1 MAYPIPK
8 RIENFDAILSSD
20 SQYDAVV
27 LVSAKAHFD
36 EFEPIN
42 QALEQAQKVDKRVG
56 NQNVFIHCS
65 NICGG
70 RLIHAVTG
78 ELDKDYDDVRNFS
91 DAAKS
96 GVQMAKEAGSINPAI
111 IVAQVPSGDD
121 YQFALE
127 GAYLGAC
134 QGLWQ
139 PLEARESGKGNVS
152 ETELEPIQSIGL
164 FDPQNKV
171 DIEYLSAIEAGR
183 RLARD
188 LCGTEPERMA
198 PIGFADYC
206 SDVFDSSEVQI
217 KVIADKQ
224 EITSD
229 YPVFAAVARASYA
242 VPRHHPRI
250 IELEYQGAGPIKKT
264 LMLVG
269 KAVTYDT
276 GGADIKVGGHMAG
289 MSRDKGGGAAVAGFM
304 KIISMLKPEGIKV
317 VAKIA
322 AVRNSVGTD
331 AYVADEIITGHSGKR
346 IRVGNTDAEGRLAMV
361 DSLSQFRQQA
371 SSEINPELFTI
382 ATLTGHALLAVGPY
396 TILVANGTARRQKVA
411 EAIAESGEQ
420 WGDGCQLSR
429 SRREDWKIIASKSK
443 ADDVLSSNNGPSVS
457 VPRGHQF
464 PMAFLSLA
472 SGLDEHSMSSK
483 NPIAYVHID
492 IAGSGVEGLDWQHG
506 KPTASP
512 ILALAG
518 TYLRK
523 N

>member
-1 MAYPIPK
+1 MAYPTPK
-8 RIENFDAILSSD
+8 RIENSDNILSSD

-27 LVSAKAHFD
+27 LVSAKAHL
-36 EFEPIN
+36 EGFEPIN
-42 QALEQAQKVDKRVG
+42 QALEQAGKVDKRVG
-56 NQNVFIHCS
+56 EQNVFIHCS
-65 NICGG
+65 DICGG

-78 ELDKDYDDVRNFS
+78 KLDKDYDDVRNFS
-91 DAAKS
+91 DAAKT
-96 GVQMAKEAGSINPAI
+96 GVQMAKEAGAINPAI
-111 IVAQVPSGDD
+111 IVAQVPSGAD

-127 GAYLGAC
+127 AAYLGAC
-134 QGLWQ
+134 HGLWQ
-139 PLEARESGKGNVS
+139 PLEARESGKEN
-152 ETELEPIQSIGL
+152 ELEPVQSIGL

-171 DIEYLSAIEAGR
+171 DIEYLSAAEAGR

-206 SDVFDSSEVQI
+206 SDVFDNSDVQI
-217 KVIADKQ
+217 KVIADRQ
-224 EITSD
+224 EITRD
-229 YPVFAAVARASYA
+229 FPVFAAVARASYS

-304 KIISMLKPEGIKV
+304 KILSLLKPEGIKV

-346 IRVGNTDAEGRLAMV
+346 IRVGNTDAEGRMAMV

-396 TILVANGTARRQKVA
+396 TILVANGTARKQRI
-411 EAIAESGEQ
+411 EETIAENGEQ
-420 WGDGCQLSR
+420 WGDGCQVSR
-429 SRREDWKIIASKSK
+429 SRREDWEIIAAKTK

-472 SGLDEHSMSSK
+472 SGLDEHSMSSE
-483 NPIAYVHID
+483 NPIPYVHID

-518 TYLRK
+518 TYLRE

>member
-1 MAYPIPK
+1 MAYPTPK
-8 RIENFDAILSSD
+8 RIENADEFFSFD

-27 LVSAKAHFD
+27 LVSSKAYF
-36 EFEPIN
+36 EGCEPIN
-42 QALEQAQKVDKRVG
+42 KAFEQAKKVDKRVG
-56 NQNVFIHCS
+56 EQNVFVHCS
-65 NICGG
+65 DICGG

-78 ELDKDYDDVRNFS
+78 KLDKDYDDVRNFS
-91 DAAKS
+91 DAAKA
-96 GVQMAKEAGSINPAI
+96 GVQMAKEAGAINPAL
-111 IVAQVPSGDD
+111 IVANAPSGTD

-127 GAYLGAC
+127 TAYLGAC

-139 PLEARESGKGNVS
+139 PLEARESGK
-152 ETELEPIQSIGL
+152 EEELEPVQSIGL

-171 DIEYLSAIEAGR
+171 DINYLSAAEAGR

-206 SDVFDSSEVQI
+206 SKAFDSSEVQI
-217 KVIADKQ
+217 KVIADRQ
-224 EITSD
+224 DITRGF
-229 YPVFAAVARASYA
+229 PVFAAVARASYT

-250 IELEYQGAGPIKKT
+250 VELEYQGAGPIKKT

-304 KIISMLKPEGIKV
+304 KTLSLLKPPGIKV

-322 AVRNSVGTD
+322 AVRNSVGSD

-361 DSLSQFRQQA
+361 DSLSHFRQQA
-371 SSEINPELFTI
+371 GREINPELFTI

-396 TILVANGTARRQKVA
+396 TILVANGTARKQKI
-411 EAIAESGEQ
+411 EETIAEIGEQ
-420 WGDGCQLSR
+420 WGDGCQVSR
-429 SRREDWKIIASKSK
+429 SRREDWEIIAAKTK

-472 SGLDEHSMSSK
+472 SGLDEHSVSSE

-492 IAGSGVEGLDWQHG
+492 IAGSGIEGLDWQHG

-518 TYLRK
+518 TYLRE

>member
-1 MAYPIPK
+1 MAHPAPK
-8 RIENFDAILSSD
+8 RIKNLDDILSSS

-27 LVSAKAHFD
+27 LVSAEAHID
-36 EFEPIN
+36 GFEPIN
-42 QALEQAQKVDKRVG
+42 RALKKAKQVDKRIG
-56 NQNVFIHCS
+56 EQNTFIHCDDV
-65 NICGG
+65 CGG
-70 RLIHAVTG
+70 RLIHAATG
-78 ELDKDYDDVRNFS
+78 KLNKDYDDVRNFS

-96 GVQMAKEAGSINPAI
+96 GVQMAKEAGAINPAI
-111 IVAQVPSGDD
+111 IVAQVPSGTD
-121 YQFALE
+121 YRFALE
-127 GAYLGAC
+127 TAYLGAC

-139 PLEARESGKGNVS
+139 PLEARECGKEN
-152 ETELEPIQSIGL
+152 ELEPIQSIGL

-171 DIEYLSAIEAGR
+171 DIDYLSATEAGR

-206 SDVFDSSEVQI
+206 VDALSNGAI
-217 KVIADKQ
+217 KINMIADKQ
-224 EITSD
+224 QIEQD
-229 YPVFAAVARASYA
+229 FPVFAAVARASYM

-304 KIISMLKPEGIKV
+304 KTLSLLKPKGIKV

-322 AVRNSVGTD
+322 AVRNSVGVD

-396 TILVANGTARRQKVA
+396 TILVANGTARKQKVE
-411 EAIAESGEQ
+411 EAIAESGEL
-420 WGDGCQLSR
+420 WGDPCQISR
-429 SRREDWKIIASKSK
+429 SRREDWKMIASKTK
-443 ADDVLSSNNGPSVS
+443 ADDVLSSNNGSSVS

-472 SGLDEHSMSSK
+472 SGLDEHSLSSQ

-512 ILALAG
+512 ILAIAS